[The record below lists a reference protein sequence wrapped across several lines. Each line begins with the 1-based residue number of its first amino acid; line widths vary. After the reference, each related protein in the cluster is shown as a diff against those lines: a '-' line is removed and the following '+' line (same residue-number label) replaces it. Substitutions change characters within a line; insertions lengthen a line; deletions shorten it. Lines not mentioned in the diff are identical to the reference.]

1 MNVAVFGYRV
11 FREAVAVRE
20 AAGRAQSPVT
30 GVPLRRG
37 GRDRGKHA
45 GRRRHLHR
53 SWASERNEP
62 PDARPWISRPRI
74 LAAAARGPGGGRRRR
89 PRRRGASLC
98 GRGASFRPRSWAAVV
113 AVPGRAQGG
122 GTWTCPPSR
131 RGGPRGLVVG
141 RAGGRGRAVAVF
153 PRCRLP
159 QGRTA
164 RPSRECRGVRERRGT
179 AASAPRRAPRE
190 AAPCHALLS
199 QPRSRHRAERPV
211 RVPRREACQA
221 SCCSQWG
228 RGAEPPHSPKRG
240 DALRDRAWVR
250 QSLQATRATG
260 CEEGKVFP
268 AGRWPRP
275 CTRWGHRHPRG
286 GWGGVGA
293 G

>member
-1 MNVAVFGYRV
+1 MGS
-11 FREAVAVRE
+11 EP
-20 AAGRAQSPVT
+20 PVT

-53 SWASERNEP
+53 SRASERKEP
-62 PDARPWISRPRI
+62 PDARPWISRLRI
-74 LAAAARGPGGGRRRR
+74 LAAAARGPGGGPRRR

-98 GRGASFRPRSWAAVV
+98 GRGASFRPRSQAAAF
-113 AVPGRAQGG
+113 AVPGRARGG
-122 GTWTCPPSR
+122 GTCPPSR

-190 AAPCHALLS
+190 AAPRHALLS

-275 CTRWGHRHPRG
+275 CTRWGHSHPRG

>member
-1 MNVAVFGYRV
+1 MWLYLETGSSEKRSRCVRPPGGLRTPRDWRPFEKGRSGQGQTR
-11 FREAVAVRE
+11 REE
-20 AAGRAQSPVT
+20 AASAQEL
-30 GVPLRRG
+30 GLG
-37 GRDRGKHA
+37 A
-45 GRRRHLHR
+45 
-53 SWASERNEP
+53 ERTPRCATLDPPP
-62 PDARPWISRPRI
+62 PDSGRGSS
-74 LAAAARGPGGGRRRR
+74 GPGGGRRRR

-98 GRGASFRPRSWAAVV
+98 GRGASFRPRSRAAAV

-190 AAPCHALLS
+190 ATPCHALLS

-228 RGAEPPHSPKRG
+228 TGLSPPTPQNG
-240 DALRDRAWVR
+240 E
-250 QSLQATRATG
+250 TR
-260 CEEGKVFP
+260 
-268 AGRWPRP
+268 
-275 CTRWGHRHPRG
+275 
-286 GWGGVGA
+286 
-293 G
+293 